1 MNFVQVEFLWFMAT
15 VLVAYWTLGRLPRG
29 RTLQNGFILCASI
42 VFYGWAHAW
51 FLIPLFVSAL
61 IDFYAGQAIEKWP
74 RHKAYVVLMSLCGNL
89 GMLAYFKYFNFFVEN
104 VVGIFDLIGV
114 PTSLRTLE
122 IALPIGISF
131 YTFQSIAYTI
141 DIYRGELKARKNLL
155 EYLVYVTF
163 FPQLV
168 AGPIQ
173 RANNLLVQV
182 ERDRVFSTSRI
193 LSGLS
198 LAMWGGFKKM
208 CIADTIAPYIDKVFV
223 LESPAGPMVWAAAIG
238 FSIQIF
244 ADFSGYTDIARGTSR
259 MIGFELTENFRSPY
273 LAATTPEFWQRWHI
287 SLSTWIRDYLM
298 VPLLGSGSRL
308 TTFRFVWATIL
319 TFVIIGFWHGA
330 SWNFI
335 LFGLWHG
342 VWMTVYTLG
351 NRGIQ
356 RWFPDSLGQ
365 APSSLWRPPAIV
377 FHFFCVSVPGSLL
390 FRETHIDRLGR
401 YLQLNPFAATED
413 EWIATSVVL
422 GFTLLGAAPLVLS
435 HYVEKGLLPRLQ
447 GTPWLLPIQTA
458 SWAAFATMMFV
469 FYRVSTYDFIYFQ
482 F

>member
-15 VLVAYWTLGRLPRG
+15 VLVLYWTLGRLPRG
-29 RTLQNGFILCASI
+29 RTAQNVFLLGAS
-42 VFYGWAHAW
+42 VTFYGWAHAW
-51 FLIPLFVSAL
+51 FLVPLFLSAL
-61 IDFYAGQAIEKWP
+61 IDFYAGRAIERWP
-74 RHKAYVVLMSLCGNL
+74 RNKAWVVLVSLTGNL

-104 VVGIFDLIGV
+104 VVGIFDLLGV
-114 PTSLRTLE
+114 PANLRTLQ

-141 DIYRGELKARKNLL
+141 DIYRGELKARRNLL

-223 LESPAGPMVWAAAIG
+223 LEDPAGPMVWAAAIG

-259 MIGFELTENFRSPY
+259 MLGFELTENFRSPY

-287 SLSTWIRDYLM
+287 SLSSWIRDYLM

-351 NRGIQ
+351 NRAIQ
-356 RWFPDSLGQ
+356 RWSPDNLGQ
-365 APSSLWRPPAIV
+365 VPGWLWRPPAIV
-377 FHFFCVSVPGSLL
+377 FHFACVSVPGSLL
-390 FRETHIDRLGR
+390 FRETHVDRIAG
-401 YLQLNPFAATED
+401 YLTLNPFAATED
-413 EWIATSVVL
+413 EWIATTVVI

-435 HYVEKGLLPRLQ
+435 HYVEKMLLPRLE
-447 GTPWLLPIQTA
+447 GTPWLLPAQTA
-458 SWAAFATMMFV
+458 SWAAFGMMMFV